1 MQTPMEASA
10 AQSPINHS
18 PKNDISVSQQTMAL
32 LTQNGTNYTSNFVM
46 RIENRVLNV
55 VVLTQTV
62 RSQAVLALGKLCLQV
77 NNYFRFILLACI

>member
-1 MQTPMEASA
+1 MQTPMVASA

-18 PKNDISVSQQTMAL
+18 PKNENSISQQTMAL
-32 LTQNGTNYTSNFVM
+32 STYNGTNYTSNFVM

-77 NNYFRFILLACI
+77 NYFRFILLTCI